1 MATVAPATPTLRT
14 FADLMKTLGDIPA
27 DRIRLHPA
35 PGTATEQDLLD
46 VLDHEGRICEL
57 IDGVLVEKAM
67 GYPESRVAG
76 FLLTF
81 FNIYLMQH
89 NRGAAAGPDGTL
101 KLTTGLLR
109 VPDVSF
115 VSWDRLPGRTLPPEP
130 VPHLPLDLAVEVIS
144 KGNTEKEMQRKLR
157 EYFAAGTPLV
167 WFLYPKT
174 RQALIYTSPTD
185 FRRLTEDEAL
195 DGGDVLPGFTLS
207 LRELF
212 DRATRGPDA

>member
-14 FADLMKTLGDIPA
+14 FADLMKKLGDIPA

-35 PGTATEQDLLD
+35 PGTATEQDVLD
-46 VLDHEGRICEL
+46 ILDHEGRICEL

-67 GYPESRVAG
+67 GHEESQLTLELGYYLIA
-76 FLLTF
+76 FLRLR
-81 FNIYLMQH
+81 NLGI
-89 NRGAAAGPDGTL
+89 AAGPDGIM
-101 KLTTGLLR
+101 KLASGLLR
-109 VPDVSF
+109 IPDLAF
-115 VSWDRLPGRTLPPEP
+115 TSWDRLPGRKRPSEP
-130 VPHLPLDLAVEVIS
+130 VPSLALDLAIEVIS
-144 KGNTEKEMQRKLR
+144 KGNTKKEMRRKLR
-157 EYFAAGTPLV
+157 EYFESGTRLV

-174 RQALIYTSPTD
+174 REAVVYTSPTE

>member
-35 PGTATEQDLLD
+35 PGTATEQDVLD
-46 VLDHEGRICEL
+46 ILDHEGRICEL

-67 GYPESRVAG
+67 GHAESQLTLELGYYLIA
-76 FLLTF
+76 FLRLR
-81 FNIYLMQH
+81 NLGI
-89 NRGAAAGPDGTL
+89 AAGPDGIM
-101 KLTTGLLR
+101 KLASGLLR
-109 VPDVSF
+109 IPDLAF
-115 VSWDRLPGRTLPPEP
+115 TSWDRLPGRKRPSEP
-130 VPHLPLDLAVEVIS
+130 VPSLALDLAIEVIS
-144 KGNTEKEMQRKLR
+144 KGNTKKEMRRKLR
-157 EYFAAGTPLV
+157 EYFESGTRLV

-174 RQALIYTSPTD
+174 REAVVYTSPTE
-185 FRRLTEDEAL
+185 FRRLTVDESL

-212 DRATRGPDA
+212 DRAARGPDA